1 MFVLDDTGSMGGT
14 LANIGAGAISIVN
27 TVEAALIPGADASY
41 GVITFKD
48 NVNVVQPL
56 DTDETLTIAIL
67 GSLVATG
74 GDGSPEASDMAKQTA
89 IDALPAG
96 ITNDQDGNPT
106 TINGGMTVPY
116 STGNQQVTKVG
127 ILITDNPPGGGNDAG
142 SVNDDQH
149 LADLGD
155 QSDTLGIVWHD
166 LIRGTTSSDAFF
178 QADADNSGGTFT
190 TINTDGT
197 GVADAIIDII
207 TDPDFCVI
215 GGEMLQIDS
224 TALLLAGLQGS
235 VIWMLPVLAGAAGV
249 GAYYIKTRMNK
260 D

>member
-1 MFVLDDTGSMGGT
+1 
-14 LANIGAGAISIVN
+14 
-27 TVEAALIPGADASY
+27 
-41 GVITFKD
+41 
-48 NVNVVQPL
+48 
-56 DTDETLTIAIL
+56 
-67 GSLVATG
+67 
-74 GDGSPEASDMAKQTA
+74 MAKQTA

-155 QSDTLGIVWHD
+155 QSDGLGIVWHD

-260 D
+260 N